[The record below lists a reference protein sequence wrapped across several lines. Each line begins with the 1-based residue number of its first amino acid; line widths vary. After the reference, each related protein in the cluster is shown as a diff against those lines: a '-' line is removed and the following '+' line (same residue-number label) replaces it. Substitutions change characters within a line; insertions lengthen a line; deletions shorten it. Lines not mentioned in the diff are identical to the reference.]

1 MLFDLLFREAAQDGS
16 GAQTWVCISA
26 LTLVNPVNLG
36 KILIPLCLNVR
47 FQPGIIKIFGSVS
60 KFKHLEEW
68 YLMSYNFV
76 IIVIIKIYIYSL
88 KIKIKIKVK
97 EYANFALSSISE
109 RSVLSSYKVTV
120 RSLCSILP

>member
-68 YLMSYNFV
+68 YLVSYNFV

-88 KIKIKIKVK
+88 KIKIKSQGVCKFCF
-97 EYANFALSSISE
+97 ELYF
-109 RSVLSSYKVTV
+109 
-120 RSLCSILP
+120 

>member
-26 LTLVNPVNLG
+26 LTLVNPVG

-60 KFKHLEEW
+60 KFKYLEEW
-68 YLMSYNFV
+68 YLVSYNFV
-76 IIVIIKIYIYSL
+76 IIVIKIYIYSL